1 MTNYSVKVV
10 ESSKELTKKETV
22 MFKDLSDA
30 VNLSEFIDEHDGA
43 VMIDVESWVKLAIHN
58 EKAKDGQSKD
68 YTNYVVVD
76 KNGTRY
82 YTGSESFWSSFKD
95 IWCEMS
101 DSTEEWSLKVYK
113 KQSKGKKDFIT
124 CSVM

>member
-30 VNLSEFIDEHDGA
+30 VNLSEFIDEQHGA
-43 VMIDVESWVKLAIHN
+43 VMIDVESWVELAIHN
-58 EKAKDGQSKD
+58 EKAKDDQNKD

-82 YTGSESFWSSFKD
+82 YTGSESFWSSFQD
-95 IWCEMS
+95 IWCDMY

>member
-30 VNLSEFIDEHDGA
+30 LNLSEFIDEHDGA
-43 VMIDVESWVKLAIHN
+43 VMIDVESWVELSIHN
-58 EKAKDGQSKD
+58 EKAKDGQNKD

>member
-1 MTNYSVKVV
+1 MQNYSVKVV
-10 ESSKELTKKETV
+10 ETSKELTKKETV

-30 VNLSEFIDEHDGA
+30 VNLSDFIDEHGGP
-43 VMIDVESWVKLAIHN
+43 VMINVETWVELAIHN
-58 EKAKDGQSKD
+58 ERAKEGQDKD

-76 KNGTRY
+76 KDGTRY
-82 YTGSESFWSSFKD
+82 YTGSESFWSSFND
-95 IWCEMS
+95 IWCDMS

-113 KQSKGKKDFIT
+113 KQSNGKKDFIT

>member
-1 MTNYSVKVV
+1 MKGYSVKVV
-10 ESSKELTKKETV
+10 DSSRELTKKEQV

-30 VNLSEFIDEHDGA
+30 INLSEFIDEHGGS
-43 VMIDVESWVKLAIHN
+43 VMIDVDSYVELAIHN
-58 EKAKDGQSKD
+58 EKAKDGQNTD
-68 YTNYVVVD
+68 YSNYEIVD
-76 KNGTRY
+76 KNGTCY

-95 IWCEMS
+95 IWDEMNES
-101 DSTEEWSLKVYK
+101 NEDWGLKVYK

>member
-30 VNLSEFIDEHDGA
+30 VNLSEFIDEQHGA
-43 VMIDVESWVKLAIHN
+43 VMIDVESWVELAIHN
-58 EKAKDGQSKD
+58 EKAKEGQYKD

-82 YTGSESFWSSFKD
+82 YTGSESFWNAFND

>member
-10 ESSKELTKKETV
+10 DSSKELTKKETV

-30 VNLSEFIDEHDGA
+30 VNLSEFIDEQHGA
-43 VMIDVESWVKLAIHN
+43 VMIDVESWAELAIHN
-58 EKAKDGQSKD
+58 EKAKEGQDKD

>member
-30 VNLSEFIDEHDGA
+30 VNLSEFIDDQHGA
-43 VMIDVESWVKLAIHN
+43 VMIDVESWIELAIHN
-58 EKAKDGQSKD
+58 EKAKEGQDKD

-101 DSTEEWSLKVYK
+101 DSTDEWSLKVYK

>member
-1 MTNYSVKVV
+1 MTGYSVKVV

-30 VNLSEFIDEHDGA
+30 INLSDFIDESNDA
-43 VMIDVESWVKLAIHN
+43 VIIDVDSYIHLEIHN
-58 EKAKDGQSKD
+58 ERAKDGQNKD
-68 YTNYVVVD
+68 YDNYVIVD

-82 YTGSESFWSSFKD
+82 YTGSSSFWTSFIE
-95 IWCEMS
+95 IWKEMNDS
-101 DSTEEWSLKVYK
+101 DEEWSLKVYK

>member
-1 MTNYSVKVV
+1 MTGYSVKVV
-10 ESSKELTKKETV
+10 ESSKELTKKEQV

-30 VNLSEFIDEHDGA
+30 INLSEFIDEHGGS
-43 VMIDVESWVKLAIHN
+43 VMIGVESYVELAIHN
-58 EKAKDGQSKD
+58 EKAKDGQNTD

-82 YTGSESFWSSFKD
+82 YTGSESFWSSFMD
-95 IWCEMS
+95 IWNEMN
-101 DSTEEWSLKVYK
+101 DSNEDWSLKVYK

>member
-30 VNLSEFIDEHDGA
+30 VNLSEFIDEQHGP
-43 VMIDVESWVKLAIHN
+43 VMIDVESWAELAIHN
-58 EKAKDGQSKD
+58 ENAKEGQDKD
-68 YTNYVVVD
+68 YTNYVLVD

-82 YTGSESFWSSFKD
+82 YTGSQSFWSSFND
-95 IWCEMS
+95 IWYDMS

>member
-30 VNLSEFIDEHDGA
+30 VNLSEFIDEHGGA
-43 VMIDVESWVKLAIHN
+43 VMIDVESWVELAIHN
-58 EKAKDGQSKD
+58 EKAKDGQNKD

-95 IWCEMS
+95 IWCDMN

>member
-1 MTNYSVKVV
+1 MTNYSVKVE

-22 MFKDLSDA
+22 MIKDLSDA

-43 VMIDVESWVKLAIHN
+43 VMIDVESWVELAIHN
-58 EKAKDGQSKD
+58 EKAKDGQNKD
-68 YTNYVVVD
+68 YTNFVVVD

-82 YTGSESFWSSFKD
+82 YTGSESFWSSFKN

-124 CSVM
+124 CSVI

>member
-30 VNLSEFIDEHDGA
+30 LNLSEFIDDHDGA
-43 VMIDVESWVKLAIHN
+43 VMIDVESWVELAIHN
-58 EKAKDGQSKD
+58 EKAKDGQNKD

>member
-1 MTNYSVKVV
+1 MLDYSVKVV

-30 VNLSEFIDEHDGA
+30 INLSEFIDESNDS
-43 VMIDVESWVKLAIHN
+43 VIIDVDSFVHLEIHN
-58 EKAKDGQSKD
+58 EKAKDGQNKD
-68 YTNYVVVD
+68 YDNYVVVD

-82 YTGSESFWSSFKD
+82 YTGSYSFWNALGD
-95 IWCEMS
+95 IWVEMK
-101 DSTEEWSLKVYK
+101 DCDEEWSIKVYK

>member
-1 MTNYSVKVV
+1 MTNYSVKLV

-30 VNLSEFIDEHDGA
+30 VNLSDFIDDQGGP
-43 VMIDVESWVKLAIHN
+43 VMVDVESWVELAIHN
-58 EKAKDGQSKD
+58 EKAKDGQNKD

-95 IWCEMS
+95 IWCEMD
-101 DSTEEWSLKVYK
+101 DSNEEWSLKVYK

>member
-30 VNLSEFIDEHDGA
+30 VNLSEFIDEHDGS
-43 VMIDVESWVKLAIHN
+43 VMFDVESWVKLAIHN
-58 EKAKDGQSKD
+58 EKAKDDQNKD

-82 YTGSESFWSSFKD
+82 YTGSESFWSSFNN
-95 IWCEMS
+95 IWCDMN
-101 DSTEEWSLKVYK
+101 DSEEEWSLKVYK

>member
-1 MTNYSVKVV
+1 MLNYSVKVV
-10 ESSKELTKKETV
+10 ESSKELTKKEIV

-30 VNLSEFIDEHDGA
+30 VNLSEFIDEHGGA
-43 VMIDVESWVKLAIHN
+43 VMIDVESWAELAIHN
-58 EKAKDGQSKD
+58 EKAKDGQNKD

>member
-1 MTNYSVKVV
+1 MANYSVKVV
-10 ESSKELTKKETV
+10 ETSKELTKKETV

-30 VNLSEFIDEHDGA
+30 VNLSEFIEEHGGA
-43 VMIDVESWVKLAIHN
+43 VMIDVESWVILDIHN
-58 EKAKDGQSKD
+58 EKAKEGNNKD

-82 YTGSESFWSSFKD
+82 YTGSESFWSSFYD
-95 IWCEMS
+95 IWFDMS

-113 KQSKGKKDFIT
+113 KQSNGKKDFIT

>member
-30 VNLSEFIDEHDGA
+30 LNLSEFIDEHDGA
-43 VMIDVESWVKLAIHN
+43 VMVDVESWVELAIHN
-58 EKAKDGQSKD
+58 EKAKDGQNKD
-68 YTNYVVVD
+68 YTNFVVVD

>member
-30 VNLSEFIDEHDGA
+30 LNLSEFIDEHDGA
-43 VMIDVESWVKLAIHN
+43 VMVDVESWVELAIHN
-58 EKAKDGQSKD
+58 EKAKDGQNKD

-82 YTGSESFWSSFKD
+82 YTGSESFWSSFMN
-95 IWCEMS
+95 IWHDME

>member
-1 MTNYSVKVV
+1 MQNYSVKVV

-43 VMIDVESWVKLAIHN
+43 VMIDVELWVELAIHN
-58 EKAKDGQSKD
+58 EKAKDGQNKD
-68 YTNYVVVD
+68 YNNYVVVD

-82 YTGSESFWSSFKD
+82 YTGSESFWSSFKN
-95 IWCEMS
+95 IWCDMN

>member
-43 VMIDVESWVKLAIHN
+43 VMVDVELWVELAIHN
-58 EKAKDGQSKD
+58 EKAKDGQNKD
-68 YTNYVVVD
+68 YTNFVVVD

>member
-1 MTNYSVKVV
+1 MTNYSVKVE

-43 VMIDVESWVKLAIHN
+43 VMIDVESWVELAIHN
-58 EKAKDGQSKD
+58 EKAIEGQNKD
-68 YTNYVVVD
+68 YTKFVVVD

-82 YTGSESFWSSFKD
+82 YTSSESFWSSFKG

-124 CSVM
+124 CSVI

>member
-1 MTNYSVKVV
+1 MSNYSVKVV

-30 VNLSEFIDEHDGA
+30 INILEFIDESNDA
-43 VMIDVESWVKLAIHN
+43 VIIDVDSFAHLSIHN
-58 EKAKDGQSKD
+58 EMAKDGQNKD
-68 YTNYVVVD
+68 YDNYVIID

-82 YTGSESFWSSFKD
+82 YTGSNYFWTTFID
-95 IWCEMS
+95 IWDEMC
-101 DSTEEWSLKVYK
+101 DCNEAWSLKVYK

>member
-30 VNLSEFIDEHDGA
+30 INLSEFIDEHDGA
-43 VMIDVESWVKLAIHN
+43 VMIDVESWVELAIHN
-58 EKAKDGQSKD
+58 EKAKDGQNKD

-82 YTGSESFWSSFKD
+82 YTGSESFFSSFKD
-95 IWCEMS
+95 IWCDMS

>member
-43 VMIDVESWVKLAIHN
+43 VMVDVESWVELAIHN
-58 EKAKDGQSKD
+58 EKAKDGQNKD
-68 YTNYVVVD
+68 YTNFVVVD

>member
-1 MTNYSVKVV
+1 MQNYSVKVV
-10 ESSKELTKKETV
+10 DSSKELTKKEIV

-30 VNLSEFIDEHDGA
+30 LNLSEFIDKHDGA
-43 VMIDVESWVKLAIHN
+43 VMIDVESWVELAIHN
-58 EKAKDGQSKD
+58 EKAKDGQNKD

-82 YTGSESFWSSFKD
+82 YTGSESFWSSFKN
-95 IWCEMS
+95 IWCDMN

>member
-30 VNLSEFIDEHDGA
+30 IILSEFIDEHDGA
-43 VMIDVESWVKLAIHN
+43 IIIDVEAYVELAIHN
-58 EKAKDGQSKD
+58 EKAKDEQNKD

-82 YTGSESFWSSFKD
+82 YTGSESFWSSFMN
-95 IWCEMS
+95 IWNEMN

>member
-43 VMIDVESWVKLAIHN
+43 VMVDVESWVVLSIHN
-58 EKAKDGQSKD
+58 EKAKDGQNKD

>member
-43 VMIDVESWVKLAIHN
+43 VMIDVESWVELAIHN
-58 EKAKDGQSKD
+58 EKAKDGQNKD

-95 IWCEMS
+95 IWCDMN

>member
-1 MTNYSVKVV
+1 MTNYSVKLV

-30 VNLSEFIDEHDGA
+30 VNLSEFIDEQHGA
-43 VMIDVESWVKLAIHN
+43 VMIDVESWAELAIHN
-58 EKAKDGQSKD
+58 ENAKEGQDKD
-68 YTNYVVVD
+68 YTNYVVID

>member
-30 VNLSEFIDEHDGA
+30 VNLSEFIDEQHGA
-43 VMIDVESWVKLAIHN
+43 VMIDVESWVELAIHN
-58 EKAKDGQSKD
+58 ENAKEGQDKD

>member
-1 MTNYSVKVV
+1 MQNYSVKVV

-43 VMIDVESWVKLAIHN
+43 VMIDVELWVDLAIHN
-58 EKAKDGQSKD
+58 EKAKDGQNKD

-82 YTGSESFWSSFKD
+82 YTGSESFWSSFKN
-95 IWCEMS
+95 IWCDMN

>member
-30 VNLSEFIDEHDGA
+30 LNLSEFIDEHGGA
-43 VMIDVESWVKLAIHN
+43 VMIDVETWVELAIHN
-58 EKAKDGQSKD
+58 EKAKDGQNKD

-82 YTGSESFWSSFKD
+82 YTGSESFWSSFND
-95 IWCEMS
+95 IWCDMS

>member
-10 ESSKELTKKETV
+10 ESSKELTKKEAV

-43 VMIDVESWVKLAIHN
+43 VMVDVESWVELAIHN
-58 EKAKDGQSKD
+58 EKAKDGQNKD
-68 YTNYVVVD
+68 YTNFVVVD

-95 IWCEMS
+95 IWCDMS

>member
-30 VNLSEFIDEHDGA
+30 INLSEFIDESGDSVFINVDLFVHL
-43 VMIDVESWVKLAIHN
+43 SIHN
-58 EKAKDGQSKD
+58 EKAKDGQNKD
-68 YTNYVVVD
+68 YDNYVVVD

-82 YTGSESFWSSFKD
+82 YTGSNSFWTAFID
-95 IWCEMS
+95 IWEEMR
-101 DSTEEWSLKVYK
+101 DCNEEWSLKVYK

>member
-1 MTNYSVKVV
+1 MSNYSVKVV

-30 VNLSEFIDEHDGA
+30 VNLSEFIDEHGGA

-58 EKAKDGQSKD
+58 EKAKDGQNKD

-82 YTGSESFWSSFKD
+82 YTGSESFWSSFND
-95 IWCEMS
+95 IWCDMS
-101 DSTEEWSLKVYK
+101 DSTEEWNLKVYK